1 MMIQTAGGPG
11 AVHPIDFGERKAPV
25 PRWLWIAIGASAVIH
40 IGIGV
45 ALYNQ
50 RFALE
55 EPVAPPPEPRSFQ
68 VEFTR
73 PPPPPPTLD
82 KPRPSPPANLPL
94 NRTPA
99 PTTPVDVLTAVVP
112 ETPVSNSGPVFS
124 LTDLAP
130 PAPVSEPTTAP
141 ADPPRGP
148 PVIQKPDW
156 IQRPTGAQ
164 LMAAYPDRALGAG
177 VEGVASLRC
186 GVRANGSITACSVA
200 SESPTGNGF
209 GNAAVRLSRY
219 FRISPQT
226 IDGQAVDGATVMVN
240 IRFNLP
246 DD

>member
-11 AVHPIDFGERKAPV
+11 AVHPIDFGERKARI
-25 PRWLWIAIGASAVIH
+25 PRWLWIAIGSSALIH

-50 RFALE
+50 RFAPE
-55 EPVAPPPEPRSFQ
+55 QPVPLAAEPRGFE
-68 VEFTR
+68 VEFMR
-73 PPPPPPTLD
+73 PPPPKLE
-82 KPRPSPPANLPL
+82 KPIVSPPANLPL

-99 PTTPVDVLTAVVP
+99 PTTPVEVLTAVVP
-112 ETPVSNSGPVFS
+112 DTPVANSDPIFS
-124 LTDLAP
+124 LTEVAP
-130 PAPVSEPTTAP
+130 PNPAPEVTTAP

-148 PVIQKPDW
+148 PVITRPDW

-177 VEGVASLRC
+177 VEGLASLRC
-186 GVRANGSITACSVA
+186 VVRANGSITGCAVA
-200 SESPTGNGF
+200 SETPASQGF
-209 GNAAVRLSRY
+209 GSAAVRLSRY

-226 IDGQAVDGATVMVN
+226 IDGQAVDGATVTVT